1 MRDSIGIMGGTFDP
15 IHNGHL
21 LLAHQAYRE
30 YGLDSI
36 WFMPSG
42 HPPHKQD
49 HHVTDGGNRRDMVK
63 LAIEGVPYFQ
73 YSDFELRRPGST
85 YSAQTFHLLNEAYP
99 ALNFYFI
106 VGADSL
112 YQIEHWY
119 HPRELMR
126 ETTLLVAGRE
136 CDNAPRSLDQQ
147 IRYLSDRFQAKIF
160 RLHCQEMDVSSAML
174 RQMAAQGVPIDSYLP
189 PGVADYIR
197 KNGLYR
203 KKKESV

>member
-49 HHVTDGGNRRDMVK
+49 HHVTDGGIRRDMVK

-99 ALNFYFI
+99 A
-106 VGADSL
+106 
-112 YQIEHWY
+112 
-119 HPRELMR
+119 
-126 ETTLLVAGRE
+126 
-136 CDNAPRSLDQQ
+136 
-147 IRYLSDRFQAKIF
+147 
-160 RLHCQEMDVSSAML
+160 
-174 RQMAAQGVPIDSYLP
+174 
-189 PGVADYIR
+189 
-197 KNGLYR
+197 
-203 KKKESV
+203 